1 MTMITIE
8 ELRRLAA
15 AGTVT
20 LPPQKDPEGTHTFEA
35 LTAPAGSDPAGRVSD
50 LLKTVRDLTKS
61 RSPEQTAELERWLEE
76 RDA

>member
-1 MTMITIE
+1 MTTITIE

-15 AGTVT
+15 AGAVS
-20 LPPQKDPEGTHTFEA
+20 LPDSHAERGASIDT
-35 LTAPAGSDPAGRVSD
+35 GSEPKRADRAAQVAE
-50 LLKTVRDLTKS
+50 LLKTVRDLTKD